1 MTEPA
6 PLTPRTPRAC
16 SIART
21 LELIG
26 EKWTILVI
34 REVLLG
40 VRRFDEIQRQTGAPR
55 DILSNRLRKLVEA
68 GILERRQYQEHPA
81 RSEYRLTTRG
91 YELRPVL
98 LTLHDWGERH
108 LSGDTKPYT
117 WRHRCGE
124 VFQPQLTCA
133 ACGEPVT
140 RGRDLSLDPAA
151 EEAPS
156 AVG

>member
-1 MTEPA
+1 M
-6 PLTPRTPRAC
+6 TPRAC
-16 SIART
+16 SVART

-55 DILSNRLRKLVEA
+55 DILSQRLHKLLDA

-81 RSEYRLTTRG
+81 RYEYRLTAKG

-108 LSGDTKPYT
+108 LGGDGRGYT

-124 VFQPQLTCA
+124 VFRPQLTCG

-140 RGRDLSLDPAA
+140 RGRDLSFDPGTQQQGPAA
-151 EEAPS
+151 
-156 AVG
+156 

>member
-1 MTEPA
+1 MRQSEPVT
-6 PLTPRTPRAC
+6 PVTPRPC
-16 SIART
+16 SVART

-26 EKWTILVI
+26 EKWTILVL

-55 DILSNRLRKLVEA
+55 DILSNRLRKLVEV

-81 RSEYRLTTRG
+81 RHEYRLTPKG

-108 LSGDTKPYT
+108 LSDDGEPYH

-124 VFQPQLTCA
+124 VFHPQLTCA

-140 RGRDLSLDPAA
+140 RGRDLSIDPETTA
-151 EEAPS
+151 E
-156 AVG
+156 AV